1 MRIILDAMGGDHAPL
16 SNLKGAAMATKEL
29 GLEIILLGDGTVIK
43 DHLKELGEANNEN
56 ITVVHCSE
64 VIQMEDQPVKAI
76 RTKKDSS
83 IVKGFTML
91 KNGEGDAF
99 VSAGSTGAL
108 LAGGLFLVGRIK
120 GIDRPALTGIYPT
133 KKGGS
138 VILDIGANADCKPR
152 NIDEFAMMG
161 SLYAN
166 VVLERTNPSVALIN
180 IGAEEEKGNE
190 LYKETHLLMKENK
203 NYNFIG
209 NIEAREIPYG
219 KADVMVC
226 DGFTGNIILKLT
238 EGIAMTIFS
247 MLKSIFYRDWIHK
260 LAGGLVKNSLK
271 TLKQQMDSDEHGGA
285 PLLGVNGI
293 VIKAHGSSNEKA
305 IKNAIRQ
312 AKVFHESKLLEK
324 ITEYANKNM
333 SS

>member
-16 SNLKGAAMATKEL
+16 SNIKGALMAVSEL
-29 GLEIILLGDGTVIK
+29 GVDVVLLGDEMLIK
-43 DHLKELGEANNEN
+43 NHLKELGEESNKK
-56 ITVVHCSE
+56 ITIVHCSE
-64 VIQMEDQPVKAI
+64 VIQMEDKPVKAI
-76 RTKKDSS
+76 RSKKDSS
-83 IVKGFTML
+83 IVKGFAML

-133 KKGGS
+133 KQGGS
-138 VILDIGANADCKPR
+138 VMLDIGANADCKPR

-161 SLYAN
+161 SLYAE
-166 VVLERTNPSVALIN
+166 VVLGRSNPTVALIN
-180 IGAEEEKGNE
+180 IGTEEEKGNE

-209 NIEAREIPYG
+209 NIEAREIPSG
-219 KADVMVC
+219 NADVMVC

-238 EGIAMTIFS
+238 EGVAITIFS
-247 MLKSIFYRDWIHK
+247 MLKSIFYKDWMHK

-271 TLKQQMDSDEHGGA
+271 TLKQRMDSDEHGGA
-285 PLLGVNGI
+285 PLLGVSGI

-312 AKVFHESKLLEK
+312 AKIFYDSKLLEK